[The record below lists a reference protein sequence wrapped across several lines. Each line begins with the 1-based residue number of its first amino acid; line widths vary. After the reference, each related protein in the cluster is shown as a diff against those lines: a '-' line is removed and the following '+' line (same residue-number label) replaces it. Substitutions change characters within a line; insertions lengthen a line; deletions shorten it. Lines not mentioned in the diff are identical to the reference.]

1 MRIDVTDI
9 SESIGAQDREVIEQG
24 LAEWRKELP
33 ELMLGMYV
41 DISMFICIGGGD
53 WDAITSTDEPIEIVI
68 GIPEKLLA
76 DGREFYNIR
85 SHEGAYILISAQTV
99 RRTPLPSARTAFLLM
114 RLPTVR
120 RTVRRNRQE
129 TQNVG
134 CATSARCSLESAV
147 LSGWRL

>member
-1 MRIDVTDI
+1 
-9 SESIGAQDREVIEQG
+9 
-24 LAEWRKELP
+24 
-33 ELMLGMYV
+33 MLGMYV

-99 RRTPLPSARTAFLLM
+99 MRTPLPSARTAFLLM

-120 RTVRRNRQE
+120 RTVQRNRQE